1 MGRRCVVPNC
11 GAKSEKSPGNP
22 RSATSSFFEEVK
34 KMSLNLRFPKNTKM
48 RDDWLSVINIKNDEN
63 FKLNAASCICSQHFI
78 KDCFMAKQFGR
89 ATLLKKRAVPQL
101 NIFRPEVEKY
111 NPMHVPPSFLKEES
125 HNTTEEVSQ

>member
-22 RSATSSFFEEVK
+22 RSATSSFFEE
-34 KMSLNLRFPKNTKM
+34 
-48 RDDWLSVINIKNDEN
+48 
-63 FKLNAASCICSQHFI
+63 HFI